1 MSKFFSGLVTGVVL
15 GIMFAPDKGS
25 ETRRRVAKAG
35 EDVKHTF
42 TDMID
47 GAKEGCETI
56 RTKVNNLANKHDNDP
71 AYSRNAD
78 NSWPPA

>member
-1 MSKFFSGLVTGVVL
+1 MSKFISGLVTGVVL

-25 ETRRRVAKAG
+25 ETRRRVTKTG
-35 EDVKHTF
+35 EDVKHTL
-42 TDMID
+42 TDMFE
-47 GAKEGCETI
+47 GAKEGIQTI
-56 RTKVNNLANKHDNDP
+56 KSKVNEFAHKNEADA

>member
-25 ETRRRVAKAG
+25 ETRRRIARTSG
-35 EDVKHTF
+35 DVKHTF

-47 GAKEGCETI
+47 GAKDGYETI
-56 RTKVNNLANKHDNDP
+56 KNKVNSLSKKEDDP